1 MSGKIFLLQEN
12 EKLQALSAKD
22 YESEALLQEL
32 DVAISDN
39 EIDKYPSI
47 PLAVLTDE
55 AKLQQ
60 FLAVFVWFLQGVK
73 AT

>member
-32 DVAISDN
+32 LA
-39 EIDKYPSI
+39 EYPDL
-47 PLAVLTDE
+47 LAGDQINPWTYASAMRTVGERSCCRRYSAKRPCLT
-55 AKLQQ
+55 
-60 FLAVFVWFLQGVK
+60 
-73 AT
+73 